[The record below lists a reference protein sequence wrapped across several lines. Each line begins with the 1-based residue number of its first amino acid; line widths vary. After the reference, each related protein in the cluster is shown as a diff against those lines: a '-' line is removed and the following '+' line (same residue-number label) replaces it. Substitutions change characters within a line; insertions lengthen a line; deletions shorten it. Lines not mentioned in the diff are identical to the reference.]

1 MYSFEND
8 YDLYPANEGIGDA
21 ISDFFDRVWEKIQEF
36 GEKVKEWAEYIKD
49 RIKYAIEHVLKTR
62 EERTAESNK
71 TMATLVDRIGKS
83 IKSIQENAILAI
95 NEVQDYVKTLKGRSV
110 MADIKRGDFKANNIE
125 PDARNE
131 QNRRIREMKNMSSL
145 DESDRKMMREV
156 DDGKYD
162 GKSNKDLSDKLS
174 KAKKYISG
182 DKFAAVLR
190 DAKRDIGQLKGIND
204 ADVTALKLAH
214 KEMLD
219 IFSNNGKYG
228 ESWRRIMAFQKLAT
242 GEIKTLI
249 GKIVNIYN
257 IGMKCTQALAS
268 KIVRGK
274 YAAEGDTA
282 KERRAFKKEQKYI
295 NKGYDKDTKKA
306 KVTSKNYKNDDGFFY
321 NGKDMSDDKPAGESA
336 FMDMDAY
343 QAGYEAA
350 YEAAYRDAMES
361 QEFYDSIP
369 DAFEEF
375 MSEQDDYGYDY

>member
-71 TMATLVDRIGKS
+71 TMATLVTRIEKHIETIQIGS
-83 IKSIQENAILAI
+83 IDAI
-95 NEVQDYVKTLKGRSV
+95 NRVTQYVAAVKSTGVVHDTFAGNIKG
-110 MADIKRGDFKANNIE
+110 N
-125 PDARNE
+125 PDE
-131 QNRRIREMKNMSSL
+131 ELNRRMREAKNMSSR
-145 DESDRKMMREV
+145 DESERKGIRAI
-156 DDGKYD
+156 DDNMD
-162 GKSNKDLSDKLS
+162 GAFS
-174 KAKKYISG
+174 KKASEALKEAKKCISG
-182 DKFAAVLR
+182 DKFEAVLR

-204 ADVTALKLAH
+204 ADVNALKAAH
-214 KEMLD
+214 KAMLE
-219 IFSNNGKYG
+219 IFGNNGKYG
-228 ESWRRIMAFQKLAT
+228 QQWRRIMAFQKLAT

-249 GKIVNIYN
+249 GKVVKIYN

-274 YAAEGDTA
+274 FAADGDTA
-282 KERRAFKKEQKYI
+282 KERCAYKKDQKAL
-295 NKGYDKDTKKA
+295 NKGYDKDTKKERI
-306 KVTSKNYKNDDGFFY
+306 TSKNYKNDDGFLY
-321 NGKDMSDDKPAGESA
+321 NGEDQVKESA